1 MSDEPPPRVG
11 VRRSPS
17 PQRRR
22 APVRTD
28 LDEQTEVGQLLL
40 RGLLRAQL
48 GQALRTALLVATPLV
63 VLPLLFALVPASRT
77 ATVAGVPLPW
87 LLLGVLAFPL
97 IVTAGAWHLVRAERL
112 EQEFSE
118 LVHRG

>member
-1 MSDEPPPRVG
+1 MSGEPPARVG
-11 VRRSPS
+11 VRRPPS

-22 APVRTD
+22 APVRAD

-48 GQALRTALLVATPLV
+48 GQALRTALVVAIPLV
-63 VLPLLFALVPASRT
+63 VLPLLFALLPASRT

-97 IVTAGAWHLVRAERL
+97 IVAAGAWHLVRAERL
-112 EQEFSE
+112 EREFSE